1 MQNRNCR
8 VKVCKAGNYKHIHTL
23 DKKILQLYNK
33 YMGKSVNIVLNELIS
48 IGLQKIALTT
58 VLTKAYCKGDLS

>member
-8 VKVCKAGNYKHIHTL
+8 VKVCIAGNYKLIHTL

-33 YMGKSVNIVLNELIS
+33 YMGKSVNLRVEWINFYWTAKDSVNNS
-48 IGLQKIALTT
+48 
-58 VLTKAYCKGDLS
+58 AYQSLL